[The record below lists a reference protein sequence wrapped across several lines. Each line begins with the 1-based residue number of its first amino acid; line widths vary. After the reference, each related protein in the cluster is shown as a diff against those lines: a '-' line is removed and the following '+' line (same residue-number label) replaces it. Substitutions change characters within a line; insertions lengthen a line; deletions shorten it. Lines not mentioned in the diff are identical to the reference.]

1 MLYYRDRSRENTEPS
16 SSSIVSMDVKKLY
29 YMIYKKNS
37 RNIIDKREG
46 KVDIREL
53 ELSQKMGMF
62 YLGILLRM
70 D

>member
-29 YMIYKKNS
+29 CMIYMKNS
-37 RNIIDKREG
+37 HNIIDKMEG
-46 KVDIREL
+46 KVDIREWG
-53 ELSQKMGMF
+53 LSQKMGMF
-62 YLGILLRM
+62 YLGILVRM

>member
-37 RNIIDKREG
+37 HNIIDKREG
-46 KVDIREL
+46 KVDIREW

-62 YLGILLRM
+62 YLGILVRM
-70 D
+70 G